1 MNLKV
6 QVKIAILT
14 SLKRMPEGYS
24 QTDDALIAEVSLAVV
39 PRPTRLLIENMLTDL
54 ESLDYIV
61 GVRNELT
68 GARKWMITDAGQCAL
83 AQI

>member
-14 SLKRMPEGYS
+14 SLKRMPEGYA